1 MLISIILA
9 HPKPASF
16 NHVIAQTAANVLRA
30 NGHEVN
36 AHDLCAENF
45 NPLLPAAEL
54 ARGPVADPVLRK
66 HIDELK
72 AADGII
78 VVHPNW
84 WAQPPAILK
93 GWVDRVLRMGETY
106 EFRPNP
112 AGEIGPVG
120 LLRARSAMVFNTSN
134 TPQEKEVALYGD
146 PLDNLWKTCTFNFV
160 GIKDVYRRQFNP
172 MIISTPDQR
181 AGWLREVAEM
191 VNRYYPKG

>member
-16 NHVIAQTAANVLRA
+16 NHAIAHVAAETLRA
-30 NGHEVN
+30 GGHSVN
-36 AHDLCAENF
+36 YHDLCAEGF
-45 NPLLPAAEL
+45 DPLLPAGEL
-54 ARGPVADPVLRK
+54 ARGPVADPVIAK
-66 HIDELK
+66 HLDELK

-93 GWVDRVLRMGETY
+93 GWVDRVLRMGQAY
-106 EFRPNP
+106 EFRPNA
-112 AGEIGPVG
+112 AGEIVPVG
-120 LLRARSAMVFNTSN
+120 LLKARSAIVFNTSN

-160 GIKDVYRRQFNP
+160 GIKDVYRKQFNP
-172 MIISTPDQR
+172 VIISTPAQR
-181 AGWLREVAEM
+181 EAWLAEVAAT
-191 VNRYYPKG
+191 VRRYYP